1 VGHLGLLDDR
11 GCPRVLPVTFA
22 MVNGA
27 VWSAIDHK
35 PKSRPGED
43 LARARWLRARPQST
57 LTIDRYDDDW
67 TRLAWVQL
75 IGTTAV
81 VDVTGNDGVLA
92 ALADRYPQY
101 RDRQPQGPLLRLDA
115 ERTVCW
121 SASEEPLS

>member
-1 VGHLGLLDDR
+1 MGHLGLLDDR
-11 GCPRVLPVTFA
+11 GYPRVLPATFA
-22 MVNGA
+22 MVGGA

-43 LARARWLRARPQST
+43 LTRVRWLRARPQST

-81 VDVTGNDGVLA
+81 VDVADNDGVLA
-92 ALADRYPQY
+92 ALAGRYPQY
-101 RDRQPQGPLLRLDA
+101 RDRPPEGPLLRLIA

-121 SASEEPLS
+121 SASDDP